1 MRHQS
6 GLRFVAAFLT
16 WLPVGLLLS
25 AATCETPQEKSDR
38 EFRQQMAAQQ
48 QLQLQMQ
55 WNALQQQKLAEEAK
69 KQQLP
74 PPGANP
80 PDDQSTRGPQD
91 RTIEIPRAV
100 RL

>member
-1 MRHQS
+1 MRHSS

-25 AATCETPQEKSDR
+25 AASCETPQEKSDR

-48 QLQLQMQ
+48 QLQMMMH

-69 KQQLP
+69 KQQLQL

-80 PDDQSTRGPQD
+80 PDNHTGRNPQ
-91 RTIEIPRAV
+91 EIRIDIQPV
-100 RL
+100 KL

>member
-25 AATCETPQEKSDR
+25 ASSCETPQERSTR
-38 EFRQQMAAQQ
+38 EFHQQM
-48 QLQLQMQ
+48 MMH

-69 KQQLP
+69 KQQLQL

-80 PDDQSTRGPQD
+80 PDNHTGRNPQ
-91 RTIEIPRAV
+91 EIRIDIQPV
-100 RL
+100 KL